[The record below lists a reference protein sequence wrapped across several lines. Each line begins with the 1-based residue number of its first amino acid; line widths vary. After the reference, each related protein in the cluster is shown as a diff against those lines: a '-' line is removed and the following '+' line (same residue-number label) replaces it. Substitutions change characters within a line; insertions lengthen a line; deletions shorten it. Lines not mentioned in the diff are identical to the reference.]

1 MLENPRSPRVRQVAK
16 LAKKQRRRE
25 AQLFLVE
32 GPQAVREAL
41 SSASGSVQE
50 LFVTASSADKH
61 PDIMELA
68 TQAGVEVLPATD
80 EVLAAMCDTVTPQG
94 VLAVCRFIDASLG
107 QVLAAGVRNVAVLHE
122 VKDPGN
128 VGNIIRSADAAGA
141 DAVIV
146 TEASVDIYNPKAVR
160 ATTGS
165 LFHLPVVTGVSFSE
179 ALGAL
184 QGAGLRTFAT
194 QANGT
199 DINELAEGGALAQ
212 PTAWIFG
219 NEAHG
224 LAREEAEQADVRV
237 AVPLYGQAESLS
249 LQTAAALCLYQSAFA
264 QQR

>member
-1 MLENPRSPRVRQVAK
+1 VLENPRSPRVRQVAK

-41 SSASGSVQE
+41 SSASGSIQE
-50 LFVTASSADKH
+50 LFVTASSAEKH
-61 PDIMELA
+61 PEVMELA
-68 TQAGVEVLPATD
+68 ARAGVEVFHATD

-94 VLAVCRFIDASLG
+94 VLGVCRFIDSSLSE
-107 QVLAAGVRNVAVLHE
+107 VLVPGVRNVAVLHE

-128 VGNIIRSADAAGA
+128 VGNIVRSADAAGA
-141 DAVIV
+141 DAVIL

-165 LFHLPVVTGVSFSE
+165 LFHLPVVMGIPFSE
-179 ALGAL
+179 ALLAL
-184 QGAGLRTFAT
+184 RGAGLRTCAT

-199 DINELAEGGALAQ
+199 DINELAESGTLAQ

-224 LAREEAEQADVRV
+224 LAAEEAAQADIRV

-249 LQTAAALCLYQSAFA
+249 LQTAAALCLYQTAFA